1 MNSVVFNK
9 MELVGA
15 IKQFAPFPHQVLE
28 TIEVGVE
35 VGENEI
41 LKFAPEFKD
50 RSFVFDNVK
59 PIATKETVNNV
70 SEIFSVITWIVLM
83 IELIASSTIG
93 SLPSETNVHKD
104 PKEGLYV
111 VNSLMDEF
119 GVPRPVV
126 VIIKQYMLA
135 IHDLCAHKRDG
146 TLYADNQYV
155 RSKHQPLVSSHRTL
169 VLL

>member
-1 MNSVVFNK
+1 MNDVILNQAEGVR
-9 MELVGA
+9 V
-15 IKQFAPFPHQVLE
+15 IKQSMPFPYQVLK
-28 TIEVGVE
+28 TIKVGVE
-35 VGENEI
+35 VGENDI
-41 LKFAPEFKD
+41 LKISPVFKD
-50 RSFVFDNVK
+50 RSFLLDNAT
-59 PIATKETVNNV
+59 PIATKEAVNDT
-70 SEIFSVITWIVLM
+70 SEFLSVITWIVLM

-126 VIIKQYMLA
+126 VIINQYMLA

-155 RSKHQPLVSSHRTL
+155 RSKH
-169 VLL
+169 

>member
-1 MNSVVFNK
+1 MNHVTFNK
-9 MELVGA
+9 TELVRA
-15 IKQFAPFPHQVLE
+15 MKQSMPFPYQVLK

-41 LKFAPEFKD
+41 LKVAPEFKD

-146 TLYADNQYV
+146 TLHTDNQYV
-155 RSKHQPLVSSHRTL
+155 RSKH
-169 VLL
+169 